1 MRFSE
6 AWLREFT
13 DPAIDTGLLVEQL
26 TMAGLEVD
34 GIDSAAPSFNDVVV
48 GKVDDIEPH
57 PDADRLQVCQVAVGQ
72 NEALQIVCGANNVR
86 QGMKVPVA
94 LVGAELP
101 GGLTIK
107 KSELRGVVSLGMLC
121 SEKELGLAESADG
134 LMALPGDAPEGS
146 DIRTYF
152 DLDDTVIEL
161 DLTPNRA
168 DCLSVEGVAREV
180 AALNKIPWKR
190 TASEAVQISHPD
202 VLSVKVDNP
211 HSCPRYLG
219 RLVKSVNP
227 RADTPSSMKERLRRS
242 GLRSLGPLVDVTNYV
257 LLELGQPLH
266 AFDRDKI
273 EGGIRVRNGHPG
285 EKLLLL
291 NDQEIVLDDD
301 TLVIADDKKALALA
315 GIMGGNDSAVTE
327 NTTDIFLECAFF
339 TPSII
344 MGKAR
349 QYGLHTDS
357 SHRFERGVDPELQER
372 ALDRAMELIVAICGG
387 KPGPYSQYSQSSAVP
402 QQKPIPLRQTQ
413 LNKILGLALD
423 PTIIQDMLHRL
434 GMQVEDDSQDGWLI
448 KPPSYRFDIAIE
460 ADLIE
465 EIARIHGYNNLP
477 LTKASMGTEL
487 KKDSEAILD
496 SERIKDLLV
505 HRDYQEAI
513 TYSFV
518 DQSLQ
523 NKLAPDAL
531 PIVLKNPI
539 SADLSVM
546 RTTLWGGLIQAAQ
559 RNRNRQQD
567 RIRLFETGLRF
578 ENSDGKIVQKKML
591 SGLALGQVEEEQW
604 GITTRDIDFF
614 DVKSDIEAIL
624 NLTGRTFEFA
634 HAKHPALH
642 PGQTAAILTG
652 NRRLGVMGMLH
663 PKLEESVGFDSSV
676 FLFELD
682 AESLL
687 QKSMSV
693 FQPLSKFPRVRRD
706 LAVIVD
712 DKVAVAELMTSI
724 YAVAPEIIK
733 YVTIFDLYRGEGVES
748 SEKSVAF
755 SLLFEEPS
763 RTLKDAEI
771 DSVVSDIL
779 TSLFDMF
786 NARLRD

>member
-748 SEKSVAF
+748 SEKSVGF

-771 DSVVSDIL
+771 DSVVSDVL